1 LSALWSAG
9 SRPDHA
15 VNHGAAGRTALTR
28 QTEPGLRPSR
38 AVDLSRSAVGE
49 RLGGFIYGTILVL
62 AVVVAGARAYPHG
75 AGHVAALV
83 AVTSVVF
90 WIAHV
95 YAHLLAEGVA
105 KEERLSMS
113 MLRQVA
119 KRERGIL
126 EAAVPPVVALS
137 LGAFGLY
144 SARTAGWLALGLGLT
159 VLVVQGFAFAHVER
173 LGRVGTLLVVAA
185 NLGLGLALVALKLLV
200 SH

>member
-1 LSALWSAG
+1 M
-9 SRPDHA
+9 
-15 VNHGAAGRTALTR
+15 
-28 QTEPGLRPSR
+28 LRPSR

-83 AVTSVVF
+83 VVTSVVF

-105 KEERLSMS
+105 KDEHLSMLV
-113 MLRQVA
+113 LRQVA

-173 LGRVGTLLVVAA
+173 LGRVATLLVVAA
-185 NLGLGLALVALKLLV
+185 NLGLGLALVGLKLLV